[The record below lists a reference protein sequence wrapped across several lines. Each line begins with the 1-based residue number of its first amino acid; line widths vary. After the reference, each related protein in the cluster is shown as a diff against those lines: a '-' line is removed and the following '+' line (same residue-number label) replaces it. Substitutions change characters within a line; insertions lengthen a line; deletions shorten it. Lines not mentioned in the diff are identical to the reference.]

1 MGNKDSGNKQ
11 KQQFIKGIQDTLEK
25 LKPKLLSKSISKL
38 TTKNWKSQ
46 NTTVII
52 AHLSGKAGVWKEC
65 PKCLKA
71 VESDKDIVKQK
82 TASILAVYYV
92 LDDKANKVQIAGKD
106 VFLCVQQSK
115 SNDISALKSP
125 ENMIKSTKAH
135 KYEKKGKKANQAI
148 NKGVKE
154 MKLDE

>member
-1 MGNKDSGNKQ
+1 MG
-11 KQQFIKGIQDTLEK
+11 
-25 LKPKLLSKSISKL
+25 

-52 AHLSGKAGVWKEC
+52 AHLSSKAGVWKEC

-71 VESDKDIVKQK
+71 VESDKQIVIKK
-82 TASILAVYYV
+82 TASMMAVYYV
-92 LDDKANKVQIAGKD
+92 LDDKANKVQIEGKN

-115 SNDISALKSP
+115 SNEISALKSP
-125 ENMIKSTKAH
+125 ENVIESTKAH
-135 KYEKKGKKANQAI
+135 SYEKKGKNVSQEM